1 MLHFDTNALIALPV
15 WSREGKAVVQRVAGG
30 EPAAV
35 SSLVWYEFSTG
46 PLADN
51 EAAMAS
57 AFLQQR
63 ILPLSQAD
71 AELGAELFN
80 RVGRS
85 RAFKTDA
92 LIAAVAIRARA
103 EFITLNTADFE
114 PFREWGLNLAD
125 SGF

>member
-15 WSREGKAVVQRVAGG
+15 WSREGNAVVQRVAGG
-30 EPAAV
+30 ELAAV

-46 PLADN
+46 PLLDN

-63 ILPLSQAD
+63 ILPLSRDD

-80 RVGRS
+80 RVGR
-85 RAFKTDA
+85 RRVFKTDA
-92 LIAAVAIRARA
+92 LIAAVAIRAQA

-125 SGF
+125 SGS

>member
-1 MLHFDTNALIALPV
+1 MLHFDTNALIALPI
-15 WSREGKAVVQRVAGG
+15 WSREGNAVVQRVAGG

-63 ILPLSQAD
+63 ILPLSRAD

-80 RVGRS
+80 RVGS
-85 RAFKTDA
+85 RRVFKTDA
-92 LIAAVAIRARA
+92 LIAAVAIRAQA
-103 EFITLNTADFE
+103 EFVTLNTTDFE